1 MLSSES
7 ALMVHVLEDE
17 HTLPLIMKH
26 GALNDILACVHRML
40 MVEAVNTPMSG
51 IAQKMHD
58 EVLEY
63 ILQVLAT
70 GMAVCTYSA
79 S

>member
-1 MLSSES
+1 MLSPES
-7 ALMVHVLEDE
+7 ALMAQVLENE
-17 HTLPLIMKH
+17 HILPLIMKH
-26 GALNDILACVHRML
+26 GVLNGMLACAHRML

-70 GMAVCTYSA
+70 GTDHLC
-79 S
+79 